1 MKAYSLVG
9 IDGNAYSIMGYTVKA
24 MQAACKQVRSS
35 TVLQNFGNVAQTAY
49 RAEATSSDYNHLIC
63 VSVDMLDRVNK
74 SFEEEGFKLEL
85 L

>member
-24 MQAACKQVRSS
+24 MQAACKQVRNG
-35 TVLQNFGNVAQTAY
+35 TALQNFGNVAQTAY
-49 RAEATSSDYNHLIC
+49 KAEATSSDYNHLIR

>member
-9 IDGNAYSIMGYTVKA
+9 IDGNAYSVMGYTVKA
-24 MQAACKQVRSS
+24 MQAACKQVHSG
-35 TVLQNFGNVAQTAY
+35 TAMQNFGSVAQAAY

-74 SFEEEGFKLEL
+74 TFEEEGFNLEL

>member
-9 IDGNAYSIMGYTVKA
+9 IDGNAYSVMGYTVKA

-35 TVLQNFGNVAQTAY
+35 TALQKFGSVAQTAY
-49 RAEATSSDYNHLIC
+49 TAEATSSDYNHLIR
-63 VSVDMLDRVNK
+63 VSVDMLDSVNK
-74 SFEEEGFKLEL
+74 SFEEEGFELEL

>member
-24 MQAACKQVRSS
+24 MQAACKQVRNGSA
-35 TVLQNFGNVAQTAY
+35 LQKFGSVAQTAY
-49 RAEATSSDYNHLIC
+49 RAEATSSDYNHLIR